1 MIPIERL
8 EQAEHDAWEDQY
20 RACPAAVAAG
30 LGLGVER
37 IGRALYLQARAIPL
51 TQFNRVCGLGF
62 EGADEAIRAG
72 LQRFRAAGIAQAW
85 FQVAPGPHR
94 PDLELFL
101 QKSGLQLHQRRW
113 VKFWRPPEPAPHVNT
128 ELTIVAVDHNSAGVF
143 ADTVLAGFGMPPM
156 LKSWL
161 ETLPGRDGWHCFLAL
176 SGDEPAGGGAMR
188 IANGIAW
195 LGIGAVR
202 PEHRRKG
209 AQSALLAARIAA
221 GLELGVD
228 GFTTETGRPLP
239 GEAGPSFANIQRA
252 GFQIAYDRPNWG
264 FG

>member
-20 RACPAAVAAG
+20 RVCPADVAAG
-30 LGLGVER
+30 LGLTAER

-51 TQFNRVCGLGF
+51 TQFNRLCGLGF
-62 EGADEAIRAG
+62 EEADEAIRAG

-85 FQVAPGPHR
+85 FQVAPGPHQASIER
-94 PDLELFL
+94 RLREA
-101 QKSGLQLHQRRW
+101 GLTLHQRRW
-113 VKFWRPPEPAPHVNT
+113 VKFWRPAEPAPCVTT
-128 ELTIVAVDHNSAGVF
+128 EIKIVEVDHSSASVF
-143 ADTVLAGFGMPPM
+143 ADAVRAGFGMPPA
-156 LKSWL
+156 LTPWL
-161 ETLPGRDGWHCFLAL
+161 EALPGRDGWHSFLAL
-176 SGDEPAGGGAMR
+176 AGDEPAGGGAMR
-188 IANGIAW
+188 IADGIAW

-221 GLELGVD
+221 GLALGVE

-252 GFQIAYDRPNWG
+252 GFQIAYDRPNWAI
-264 FG
+264 